1 MNTFVV
7 IDYGWAEVAVAA
19 AAAVVAVAVEVAA
32 VGRTAAR
39 IAVELRVTD
48 DAVVGAVV
56 VADEGVAVAAVVGDE
71 GVVVSEPECWRPWR
85 VMGRCWQA

>member
-19 AAAVVAVAVEVAA
+19 AAAVVVAVAAEVAA
-32 VGRTAAR
+32 VGRTVAR

-48 DAVVGAVV
+48 DVVVGAV

-71 GVVVSEPECWRPWR
+71 GVAVSEPECWRPWR
-85 VMGRCWQA
+85 VKGRCWQA